1 MWIKVGVQLKKK
13 EENFFFIKKNNIL
26 NKFIYKM
33 LKAISQLLAGYF
45 ASLLL

>member
-13 EENFFFIKKNNIL
+13 EENFFLIKKNNI